1 MEIFLPF
8 LIIIAAIFVLIQAG
22 KKVVQSLGI
31 LARFL
36 HVSEYI
42 LSFVFLAFATSLP
55 ELSTG
60 INSALLGIPQ
70 FSFGDIIGTNIVNF
84 TLILGVI
91 AVAGGTIKLKDYSH
105 FKNNRWFEMMVVLA
119 PLFLI
124 LDGVLSR
131 LDGVILL
138 IFFVWNIFRLLD
150 IDDMILG
157 RKVLRP
163 HLSSYVHSSVVTWKE
178 FYKHLLIFILSIS
191 SLLISTVAIVITVK
205 ELSPLIGM
213 SHALIGIL
221 IISVVT
227 SLPDLVVGLRG
238 VKKNL
243 GGIALGDIFG
253 AAAINATLTLGIVS
267 LISPIILNEQEL
279 VWIGIIFTVLAFG
292 LTFIFL
298 KSKNSISRREGFILI
313 GIYLL
318 FVLIQSLLHFF

>member
-1 MEIFLPF
+1 MEIFF
-8 LIIIAAIFVLIQAG
+8 SFFIIIAAVFVLIQTG
-22 KKVVQSLGI
+22 KKVVQSLGV

-36 HVSEYI
+36 HVSEYV

-55 ELSTG
+55 EFSTG

-105 FKNNRWFEMMVVLA
+105 FKNNRWFEIMVVLA

-124 LDGVLSR
+124 LDGTLSR
-131 LDGVILL
+131 IDGVILL
-138 IFFVWNIFRLLD
+138 MLFVWNIFRLLD

-178 FYKHLLIFILSIS
+178 FYIHLLIFVLSIS
-191 SLLISTVAIVITVK
+191 SLLISTMAIVMVVK
-205 ELSPLIGM
+205 NLSSAIGI

-221 IISVVT
+221 FISVVT

-238 VKKNL
+238 VKNKL
-243 GGIALGDIFG
+243 GGVALGDIFG
-253 AAAINATLTLGIVS
+253 AAANNATLTLGVVS
-267 LISPIILNEQEL
+267 LISPIVLNDLKL
-279 VWIGIIFTVLAFG
+279 VWTGIIFTALAFG
-292 LTFIFL
+292 FTFLFL
-298 KSKNSISRREGFILI
+298 KSKSSISRREGIALI
-313 GIYLL
+313 GVYVL
-318 FVLIQSLLHFF
+318 FLIVQLFLYIF